1 VDALSWVESDEV
13 VNAYSALGENEIL
26 RTLEKLGVQRAMVD
40 TGAGKSL
47 GPLSDNRLL
56 SNKSKSNIRLKVAVG
71 DNPIPGDSRGLLDM
85 YVLGADITD
94 QHITNCNSGM
104 LFSPEFNT
112 VKGLNCRLLSPH
124 DLYDDNFDLHLVHF
138 GFSGFINIM
147 TKLHVPVYRVPSTR
161 AWWLFYIA
169 GKSNREATVI
179 SKKAEPLLQQLQ
191 SDQMHANY
199 VSVADTVVHACYAEH
214 DGAILTCEGCDF
226 SGVDIDHLC
235 GVFDDTEISAMFNE
249 TQLKRIA
256 EDESFQFPGSK
267 ARVLGPAGR
276 KFLSKQI
283 HARFGHQGHHPDC
296 RICNSVKKTTR
307 RIPKD
312 PDPIKAMPVGF
323 GFGMDAFTF
332 SVPNITGEKHAYIY
346 KQLESKGRE

>member
-1 VDALSWVESDEV
+1 MGHAANKTSIDESQCLILSTNDNDYLGVFHVAALSWVESDEV

-138 GFSGFINIM
+138 GFSRR
-147 TKLHVPVYRVPSTR
+147 T
-161 AWWLFYIA
+161 AW
-169 GKSNREATVI
+169 
-179 SKKAEPLLQQLQ
+179 
-191 SDQMHANY
+191 
-199 VSVADTVVHACYAEH
+199 
-214 DGAILTCEGCDF
+214 
-226 SGVDIDHLC
+226 
-235 GVFDDTEISAMFNE
+235 
-249 TQLKRIA
+249 
-256 EDESFQFPGSK
+256 
-267 ARVLGPAGR
+267 
-276 KFLSKQI
+276 
-283 HARFGHQGHHPDC
+283 
-296 RICNSVKKTTR
+296 
-307 RIPKD
+307 
-312 PDPIKAMPVGF
+312 
-323 GFGMDAFTF
+323 
-332 SVPNITGEKHAYIY
+332 
-346 KQLESKGRE
+346 